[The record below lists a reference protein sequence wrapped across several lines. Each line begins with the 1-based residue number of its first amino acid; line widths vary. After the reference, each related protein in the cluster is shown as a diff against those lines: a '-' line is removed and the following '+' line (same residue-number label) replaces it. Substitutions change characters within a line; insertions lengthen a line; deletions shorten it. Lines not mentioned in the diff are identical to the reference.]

1 MRAVF
6 FQLAASVAAF
16 VAAVGL
22 GSCGVFYTE
31 LSSYPCPPGGTKLT
45 YADFGAPFM
54 ATWCQSC
61 HGSQSL
67 DRRGAPGEFIFDTQA
82 QVQHH
87 RERIF
92 VRSAAGND
100 SMPPGPDDPGAAER
114 GRLGEWLSCGAP

>member
-1 MRAVF
+1 MRALLRSLLVAG
-6 FQLAASVAAF
+6 AAALPAA
-16 VAAVGL
+16 
-22 GSCGVFYTE
+22 CGVFYSE
-31 LSSYPCPPGGTKLT
+31 LSSHPCPPGGTTLT
-45 YADFGAPFM
+45 YADFGAPFL

-100 SMPPGPDDPGAAER
+100 SMPPGPDDPDAAER
-114 GRLGEWLSCGAP
+114 GRLAEWLSCGAP